1 MKGLEMRKQNN
12 LLKTGVAVFLA
23 ASLVTSST
31 FPTFAITASGNAG
44 SSGTETTTVSNG
56 IEEARIAY
64 ENAVKALEKAKA
76 EKLAAEKVLEEKQ
89 AALDA
94 AIEQNKAAKEAFQ
107 KSEREA
113 NDVFNNIL
121 EECNAKYIS
130 AQEALRQ
137 AETEY
142 VQAEDEKVNSETA
155 YSKALSAK
163 EDAQRRYNEA
173 VAYNT
178 SINTAITKAKS
189 DEAAAKTAYTQ
200 SKNDYEKA
208 LASYNQ
214 NISLINKRDGLL
226 ADFED
231 SKSMLETMK
240 KKLDEKKSEV
250 TAAQNK
256 KSACEEKVADETS
269 NLEKANKK
277 VNEALAAESAANST
291 YTSAKA
297 NYDKDKAE
305 AQKALD
311 DANAATSVAGKN
323 FLSENLIGNGIT
335 YQSMHDR
342 TLDSILVKQTGMF
355 NTEENIQG
363 FETVLEHLLMVD
375 NLIRAAELSKIGN
388 QHRVNE
394 GLSELKLDYNLM
406 LFSAISNAVSA
417 ITNDHTV
424 YPEARNVA
432 GVPAGTIIGENL
444 AWAGGDPYM
453 GWYEV
458 EKELMEE
465 EFAKKAEDP
474 NYQIKYSLYGHYR
487 TLTDK
492 DYTVTGMTSDG
503 HNHEQLFSEQAAG
516 KTATPEE
523 FISALRSYSSSYMAA
538 VDEAKNR
545 VNALKTE
552 PDYLLSAKNAY
563 NDAKTN
569 LASMQSNKQ
578 NAERRLS
585 TANTELT
592 NAVKNLQ
599 TRTQECT
606 YAENQYKE
614 AQKINTEAKN
624 ALSAFDAKYPEIA
637 SGNVSSSER
646 DRTKAIM
653 NQKEESY
660 LAAQRTR
667 IDEESKL
674 EGAKKELTAAQA
686 KLNTAEAE
694 LASKLSS
701 KNKAVENLKVKK
713 NVLDKASKTLDTT
726 RAKYEQAQRIDRN
739 NPATY
744 ETNFPDLKTSETA
757 LKTAK
762 KNLDDSKIALDK
774 AEAETKDAQTKY
786 DSALKAYEKALADFN
801 KADEELD
808 KYVSFDISKEEG
820 IKVSGISNKTYTG
833 KALVLKITVTHNG
846 QPVPVKITYPNGNTS
861 VGEHYVYIIGEGE
874 YKGTIKYSFTILPK
888 SVGKRTYTRTKSS
901 IKVAYKK
908 VSNVSGYQIAYR
920 KKGSSKW
927 NYKTTS
933 STSKTLSSLKKKS
946 RYQIKVRTYKTVDG
960 IKYYSTWSSTATIA
974 TK

>member
-12 LLKTGVAVFLA
+12 LLKTGVSVFLA
-23 ASLVTSST
+23 ASLVTSSA
-31 FPTFAITASGNAG
+31 FPTFAITAS
-44 SSGTETTTVSNG
+44 SDSRSTGTETTTVSNG

-64 ENAVKALEKAKA
+64 ENAVKALEKAEA
-76 EKLAAEKVLEEKQ
+76 EKLAAEKVLKEKQ
-89 AALDA
+89 EVLDA
-94 AIEQNKAAKEAFQ
+94 AIEQNKAATEAFQ
-107 KSEREA
+107 KSQREA
-113 NDVFNNIL
+113 NDIFNNIL

-137 AETEY
+137 VETEY
-142 VQAEDEKVNSETA
+142 AQAEDEKVNSETA
-155 YSKALSAK
+155 YSKALSVK
-163 EDAQRRYNEA
+163 EDAQKRYNEA
-173 VAYNT
+173 VANNT
-178 SINTAITKAKS
+178 SLTTALTKAKS
-189 DEAAAKTAYTQ
+189 DESAAKTAYTK
-200 SKNDYEKA
+200 SKDDYEKA

-214 NISLINKRDGLL
+214 NISLINNRKSLL
-226 ADFED
+226 ADFEA
-231 SKSMLETMK
+231 SKSMLETKK

-256 KSACEEKVADETS
+256 KSACEEEVADATS
-269 NLEKANKK
+269 NLEKANNK
-277 VNEALAAESAANST
+277 VNEASAAESAANTT

-297 NYDKDKAE
+297 KYDKEKAE

-323 FLSENLIGNGIT
+323 FLSENLIGDGIT
-335 YQSMHDR
+335 YQSMYEATFNDVKVKHEG
-342 TLDSILVKQTGMF
+342 ILETEEGVQRF
-355 NTEENIQG
+355 NTI
-363 FETVLEHLLMVD
+363 LEHLLMVE
-375 NLIRAAELSKIGN
+375 NLLRSAELSKTGN
-388 QHRVNE
+388 QHRVSE

-406 LFSAISNAVSA
+406 LFSALCNAVSA
-417 ITNDHTV
+417 ITQDHTL
-424 YPEARNVA
+424 YAGADFA
-432 GVPAGTIIGENL
+432 GVPSTSSIGENL
-444 AWAGGDPYM
+444 AWAGGDPYW
-453 GWYEV
+453 GWYED
-458 EKELMEE
+458 EKAFMEE
-465 EFAKKAEDP
+465 EYAKKAEDP
-474 NYQIKYSLYGHYR
+474 NYQIRYWFGHYL

-492 DYTVTGMTSDG
+492 DYTVTGMSSDG
-503 HNHEQLFSEQAAG
+503 HNHEQFFSEQAAG

-585 TANTELT
+585 TANTALT
-592 NAVKNLQ
+592 NAVKDLQ

-614 AQKINTEAKN
+614 AQKNNTEAKN

-637 SGNVSSSER
+637 SGNVSSSEC
-646 DRTKAIM
+646 DRTKTIM
-653 NQKEESY
+653 DQKEAAY
-660 LAAQRTR
+660 KAAQNTR
-667 IDEESKL
+667 IDAESKL

-686 KLNTAEAE
+686 ELNTAEAE

-713 NVLDKASKTLDTT
+713 DVLDKASKTLDTT
-726 RAKYEQAQRIDRN
+726 KVKYEQAQRIDRN

-744 ETNFPDLKTSETA
+744 ETNFPEIKTSETA

-762 KNLDDSKIALDK
+762 KNLDDSKLALDK
-774 AEAETKDAQTKY
+774 AEAETKDAQAKY

-927 NYKTTS
+927 IYKTTS
-933 STSKTLSSLKKKS
+933 STSKTLKSLKKKS
-946 RYQIKVRTYKTVDG
+946 RYQIKVRTYKTVNG
-960 IKYYSTWSSTATIA
+960 TKYYSTWSSTATIS

>member
-12 LLKTGVAVFLA
+12 LLKTGVSVFLA

-31 FPTFAITASGNAG
+31 FPTFAITAS
-44 SSGTETTTVSNG
+44 SDSRSTGTETTTVSNG

-76 EKLAAEKVLEEKQ
+76 EKLAAENVLKEKQ

-121 EECNAKYIS
+121 EACNAKYIS

-155 YSKALSAK
+155 YSKAISAK

-173 VAYNT
+173 VANNT

-256 KSACEEKVADETS
+256 KSACEEEVADATS
-269 NLEKANKK
+269 NLEKANNK
-277 VNEALAAESAANST
+277 VNEASAAESAANTT

-297 NYDKDKAE
+297 KYDKEKAE

-323 FLSENLIGNGIT
+323 FLSENLVGDGIT
-335 YQSMHDR
+335 YQSMHDG
-342 TLDSILVKQTGMF
+342 TLDSMLVKQTGMF
-355 NTEENIQG
+355 DTEKDIQR

-388 QHRVNE
+388 QHRVSE

-406 LFSAISNAVSA
+406 LFSALCNAVSA
-417 ITNDHTV
+417 ITNDHTL
-424 YPEARNVA
+424 YPEADLA
-432 GVPAGTIIGENL
+432 GVPETSSIGENL
-444 AWAGGDPYM
+444 AWAGGDPYDV
-453 GWYEV
+453 WYV
-458 EKELMEE
+458 GEKELMEE
-465 EFAKKAEDP
+465 ELAKKAEDP

-503 HNHEQLFSEQAAG
+503 HNHEQFFSEQAAG

-585 TANTELT
+585 TANTALT

-599 TRTQECT
+599 TKTQECT

-660 LAAQRTR
+660 LAAQLTR

-686 KLNTAEAE
+686 ELNTAEAE

-713 NVLDKASKTLDTT
+713 DVLDKASKTLDTT
-726 RAKYEQAQRIDRN
+726 KVKYEQAQRIDRN

-744 ETNFPDLKTSETA
+744 ETNFPEIKTSETA

-762 KNLDDSKIALDK
+762 KNLDDSKLALDK
-774 AEAETKDAQTKY
+774 AEAETKDAQAKY

-927 NYKTTS
+927 IYKTTS
-933 STSKTLSSLKKKS
+933 STSKTLKSLKKKS
-946 RYQIKVRTYKTVDG
+946 RYQIKVRTYKTVNG
-960 IKYYSTWSSTATIA
+960 TKYYSTWSSTATIS